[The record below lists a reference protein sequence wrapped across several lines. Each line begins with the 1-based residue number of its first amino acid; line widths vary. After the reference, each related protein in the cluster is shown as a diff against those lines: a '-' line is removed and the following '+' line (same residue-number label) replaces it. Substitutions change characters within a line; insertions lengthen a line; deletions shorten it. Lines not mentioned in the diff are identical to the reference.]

1 MCSELRIMT
10 KIEISQGTC
19 PFPKPVALVGALV
32 DGKPNFMNIAWMTRI
47 AFEPHV
53 WGFSTREERYT
64 VKGIKENGTFS
75 VSFPGPD
82 LVTEADYVGI
92 VSGNKVDKSQVF
104 DVFYGELGSAPM
116 IRDCPLC
123 VELTLHDI
131 LNVVERAFILG
142 VVQHVYTEEQ
152 YLTDGVLDQKKANQ
166 LIFTNPANQYWT
178 LGEEVGKAFS
188 IGKLLKQ

>member
-1 MCSELRIMT
+1 MA

-32 DGKPNFMNIAWMTRI
+32 DGRPNFMNIAWMTRI
-47 AFEPHV
+47 AFKPHI

-64 VKGIKENGTFS
+64 VKGIRENDAFS

-82 LVTEADYVGI
+82 LVAEADYVGI
-92 VSGNKVDKSQVF
+92 VSGNDTDKSTVF
-104 DVFYGELGSAPM
+104 DVFYGELGNAPM
-116 IRDCPLC
+116 ISGCPLC
-123 VELTLHDI
+123 IELSLHDI
-131 LNVVERAFILG
+131 LSIVERAFVLG
-142 VVQHVYTEEQ
+142 EVQHVYTEEK

-166 LIFTNPANQYWT
+166 LIFTNPSNQYWT

-188 IGKLLKQ
+188 IGKKLKK